1 MMTTVEGA
9 VDNTISTLT
18 DKETYI
24 GIAGVVVANVLGA
37 ALTIIPFYKAGRVVG
52 NGLRMA
58 ATFGLGSALIVRS
71 GSMGEYSLAS
81 KVGGIVLCGYGVGQA
96 LALMN
101 VPGFRTL
108 SGLMLGAESLPQS
121 GSGNVIGQ
129 QGITPEGAG
138 YSYSD
143 IKNAEGEE
151 GEMQP
156 VESDGGTTAAGEF
169 AGDQEPF
176 VAATLEMKQRGVGK
190 EPMYSHLVR
199 SPMGHGADFN
209 LGAEEVSATGGVE
222 QAYGGGTPESSTTP
236 SVVEDEVGAYITSV
250 DVGGAIAEGLGGQ
263 NAFIASRYPA
273 SASTQPPVSYG
284 AEMATMSVPGNAYA
298 NQTGSVYDEFGSY
311 MKPGTSAEADT
322 YLSHVMPSAANS
334 GRGVTFYY
342 AEGAKTGVVGRHMVS
357 AEGTGAV
364 MGQY

>member
-96 LALMN
+96 LALLN

-138 YSYSD
+138 YTYSD
-143 IKNAEGEE
+143 IKNAEGE

-156 VESDGGTTAAGEF
+156 VESDGGTTATGEF
-169 AGDQEPF
+169 AGDE
-176 VAATLEMKQRGVGK
+176 
-190 EPMYSHLVR
+190 
-199 SPMGHGADFN
+199 
-209 LGAEEVSATGGVE
+209 
-222 QAYGGGTPESSTTP
+222 
-236 SVVEDEVGAYITSV
+236 
-250 DVGGAIAEGLGGQ
+250 
-263 NAFIASRYPA
+263 
-273 SASTQPPVSYG
+273 
-284 AEMATMSVPGNAYA
+284 
-298 NQTGSVYDEFGSY
+298 
-311 MKPGTSAEADT
+311 
-322 YLSHVMPSAANS
+322 
-334 GRGVTFYY
+334 
-342 AEGAKTGVVGRHMVS
+342 
-357 AEGTGAV
+357 
-364 MGQY
+364 